1 MAEER
6 EFEVI
11 DKRRTRAEGEAKA
24 ETGSAQ
30 PEAEEAGP
38 SATGGGGITEE
49 ELRAAME
56 EAGLSAGGEMPEL
69 SVPGA
74 LLFCVETLQGLAW
87 IKMGIVASPG
97 SGKIEQDLPQAKV
110 AIDAIG
116 DLVARLDPFA
126 SGSERREMQTVFF
139 STGRAL
145 PSLLLALVP
154 LLQFLRAR
162 AQRRRRSA

>member
-126 SGSERREMQTVFF
+126 SGSERREMQTML
-139 STGRAL
+139 SN
-145 PSLLLALVP
+145 
-154 LLQFLRAR
+154 LRINFVQKSQAG
-162 AQRRRRSA
+162 S

>member
-11 DKRRTRAEGEAKA
+11 DKRGTRAEGERTA
-24 ETGSAQ
+24 EAAAE
-30 PEAEEAGP
+30 PEARAAGP
-38 SATGGGGITEE
+38 GAAGGGITEE

-74 LLFCVETLQGLAW
+74 LRFCVETLQGLAW
-87 IKMGIVASPG
+87 IKMGLVAAPG
-97 SGKIEQDLPQAKV
+97 SGKIEKDLPQAKV

-116 DLVARLDPFA
+116 DLVGRLDPFA
-126 SGSERREMQTVFF
+126 AESERREMQTML
-139 STGRAL
+139 SN
-145 PSLLLALVP
+145 
-154 LLQFLRAR
+154 LRINFV
-162 AQRRRRSA
+162 QKSQQG